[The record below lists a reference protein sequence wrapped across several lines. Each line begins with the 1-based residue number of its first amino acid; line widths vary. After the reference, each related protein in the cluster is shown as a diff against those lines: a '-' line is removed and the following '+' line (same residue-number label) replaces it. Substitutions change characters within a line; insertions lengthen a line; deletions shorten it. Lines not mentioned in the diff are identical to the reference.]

1 MDTLRSVMWDDGP
14 GIDRR
19 AAAHL
24 RDRHR
29 GVLRELITSVPLSD
43 AVRLAQR
50 YGDRFAAGHDGIPL
64 PARLAAAGEGALA
77 VLAAADEALVVRAAD
92 RAARASISVHQVL
105 TGSAAWLSFGVGA
118 PVLTLTTVEPD
129 HGTRI
134 AMLRG
139 GTWHDVYRGP
149 LRHHAVACIDE
160 ENVIAVRAES
170 GRDRTLVHYA
180 PGGVRPVAEGVAL
193 TGMRPAGT
201 AAGFVAGSALQPS
214 VVVAGPR
221 LAAGVVDLS
230 PWGLDAAHRL
240 AVAPDG
246 HAVAFGGRRDIVVA
260 DAGVEHLIACTVV
273 PVPYGP
279 VGELVFTGPDTLVA
293 CGAGGGLSRW
303 RREPHEALTLEAV
316 GDAPALGGLCAIP
329 AWGVV
334 AGHAGSEGRYRFFD
348 PDALAPADLPRPLR
362 ESGHTPLTL
371 RAVTA
376 SADGRFAAVG
386 VYGGVA
392 GPTLTVHDFH
402 HPQARLLRPLASLT
416 AHDLTALRGE
426 NAGFAPRDPEDLKA
440 LALLRELVAHRS
452 GT

>member
-1 MDTLRSVMWDDGP
+1 MDTFRSVMWDDGP

-29 GVLRELITSVPLSD
+29 GVLRELITSVPLPD

-64 PARLAAAGEGALA
+64 PARLAAAGEGPLAL
-77 VLAAADEALVVRAAD
+77 LAAADEALVVRASD
-92 RAARASISVHQVL
+92 RAAQASVSVHKVV
-105 TGSAAWLSFGVGA
+105 TGAAAWLSFGVGA

-129 HGTRI
+129 HTTRI
-134 AMLRG
+134 TMLREG
-139 GTWHDVYRGP
+139 AWHDVYRGP
-149 LRHHAVACIDE
+149 LHHHAVACIDE
-160 ENVIAVRAES
+160 ENVIAVLKES
-170 GRDRTLVHYA
+170 GRGRTLVHYS
-180 PGGVRPVAEGVAL
+180 PGNVRPVAQGVAL

-201 AAGFVAGSALQPS
+201 AAGFVAGSALQPTA
-214 VVVAGPR
+214 VVAGPR
-221 LAAGVVDLS
+221 LAAGIVDLS
-230 PWGLDAAHRL
+230 PLGLDAAHRL

-246 HAVAFGGRRDIVVA
+246 HEVAFGGERDVVVT
-260 DAGVEHLIACTVV
+260 DARAEHLIARTVV
-273 PVPYGP
+273 PVPNGP

-303 RREPHEALTLEAV
+303 RKEPHEALTLEAV
-316 GDAPALGGLCAIP
+316 GHAPPLGGLCAIP

-334 AGHAGSEGRYRFFD
+334 AGHAGGEGRYRFFD
-348 PDALAPADLPRPLR
+348 PDTLVPADVPRPLR
-362 ESGHTPLTL
+362 ESGHKPRTI

-392 GPTLTVHDFH
+392 GPTLTIHDFH

-416 AHDLTALRGE
+416 AHDLTAFRGDD
-426 NAGFAPRDPEDLKA
+426 AGSAPRDPEDLRA
-440 LALLRELVAHRS
+440 LALLRELVVHRS